1 MEEVQSNIIARAAM
15 NTGIIIYSTTNNCE
29 NSVPPKALL
38 NAGMKNTLALLWNHF
53 LFLFYYAIDK
63 IHSPKLTEY
72 IICRHLKQPETFLI
86 SRD

>member
-38 NAGMKNTLALLWNHF
+38 NSGMKNTLALL
-53 LFLFYYAIDK
+53 
-63 IHSPKLTEY
+63 
-72 IICRHLKQPETFLI
+72 
-86 SRD
+86 